1 MEKITERENKAKEE
15 EEEDIKALK
24 KRGETVEGPKPGT
37 ENPEHCLCR
46 EVCIAIGMFVLLL
59 RNHLNVSLFC
69 LSLAPFI

>member
-1 MEKITERENKAKEE
+1 MEKITERENKA
-15 EEEDIKALK
+15 EEEDMKALK

-69 LSLAPFI
+69 LSLLSYD